1 MHLDHAGAAGLYL
14 QEFPAAT
21 LLVHP
26 RGARHLTDPDRLVAS
41 SIKVYGEETFAAL
54 YGEIIPAPV
63 ARTRV
68 LEDGETFTIGQ
79 RTLGAMHTRGHA
91 EHHLC
96 LWDEQTRGWFT
107 GDMFGISYA
116 GLRFEAGSFVLPAT
130 TPTQF
135 DPQAYMASVHAL
147 AARNPAMMYL
157 THFSALPFRAEQV
170 DMLCDQLQHYTVL
183 GSQAG
188 QDLAALQEAVI
199 RRAEQHLQRLGSAP
213 AARAAAQSLVMDAK
227 LNAQGI
233 AFRQSR
239 IDNDHSGAGTA

>member
-1 MHLDHAGAAGLYL
+1 M
-14 QEFPAAT
+14 
-21 LLVHP
+21 
-26 RGARHLTDPDRLVAS
+26 AS
-41 SIKVYGEETFAAL
+41 SIEVYGEETFAAL

-68 LEDGETFTIGQ
+68 LEDGETFTLGR
-79 RTLGAMHTRGHA
+79 RTLAAMHTRGHA

-96 LWDEQTRGWFT
+96 LWDEQTRGWFS

-147 AARNPAMMYL
+147 AGRNPAMMYL
-157 THFSALPFRAEQV
+157 THFSALPFQAEQV

-183 GSQAG
+183 GSEAG
-188 QDLAALQEAVI
+188 QDLAALQTAVI
-199 RRAEQHLQRLGSAP
+199 QRAEQHLQRLASAP
-213 AARAAAQSLVMDAK
+213 DARAAAQSLVMDAQ

-239 IDNDHSGAGTA
+239 IDNSHSGA